1 MNKIVFRIIAPIV
14 VVSLAIIALKLGVT
28 VAAKPELG
36 NEPTSILLFH
46 CISLFTFGAKDFGM
60 PNGGNPILQNILYLT
75 YFVAPLISLS
85 ALAECMYFFSKPILP
100 LLLFRGNHFIIIGN
114 GRVGKATANQL
125 QNRFGAKSKV
135 VIIDKN
141 IEKESNGLQVFR
153 NNKILVNADVLNS
166 QILQKINIKKA
177 KGVFILTDN
186 EWVNLKT
193 YYQIRDNISSNSNN
207 RIYVRLSSVDLIHFL
222 KNRNVNNDWDEQHH
236 FINVHTAATHQ
247 LFSTFQN
254 NKQTR
259 KEKLIFAEW
268 TKNPIKQVVLIG
280 FGRFAHAILTE
291 LQIKNYLSST
301 KIIILDLDAE
311 AAWKNYT
318 SDNKIAKGLT
328 PVLIN
333 GKMESLAI
341 LQKDIN
347 EDVMDETLVVFC
359 SNDETVN
366 IKTATNFHKMYD
378 SNHSMKYILRIREG
392 GTFPDHLLQA
402 VVGKNYLLI
411 PTYDWMEDFYEEEF
425 SNWS

>member
-14 VVSLAIIALKLGVT
+14 VVSLAIIALKCGVT
-28 VAAKPELG
+28 VAGKQDLG
-36 NEPTSILLFH
+36 NEPASILLFH
-46 CISLFTFGAKDFGM
+46 CIGLFTFGAKDFGM
-60 PNGGNPILQNILYLT
+60 PTGGNPILQNILYLT

-114 GRVGKATANQL
+114 GRVGKATTKQL
-125 QNRFGAKSKV
+125 QDNFGIKSKV

-141 IEKESNGLQVFR
+141 IEKESSGLQVFR
-153 NNKILVNADVLNS
+153 NNKILVNADILNS
-166 QILQKINIKKA
+166 EILQKINIKKA

-193 YYQIRDNISSNSNN
+193 YYQIRDNISNNSNS

-222 KNRNVNNDWDEQHH
+222 ENKNVNSDWNEQHH

-247 LFSTFQN
+247 LFSNFQS
-254 NKQTR
+254 KKESR
-259 KEKLIFAEW
+259 KERQTFAEW

-280 FGRFAHAILTE
+280 FGRFAQAILNE
-291 LQIKNYLSST
+291 LQINNYLNSS

-318 SDNKIAKGLT
+318 SDNKNAKGLT

-333 GKMESLAI
+333 GKMESLSN

-347 EDVMDETLVVFC
+347 VDVINDTLVIFC
-359 SNDETVN
+359 SGDETVN
-366 IKTATNFHKMYD
+366 IKTATKFHKMYD

-392 GTFPDHLLQA
+392 GKFPDHLLQA

-425 SNWS
+425 SNWG

>member
-28 VAAKPELG
+28 VAAKPDLG

-125 QNRFGAKSKV
+125 QNRFSAKSKV

-186 EWVNLKT
+186 EWVNFKT

-222 KNRNVNNDWDEQHH
+222 QNKDLNNDWRAEHH
-236 FINVHTAATHQ
+236 FINVHIASTHQ
-247 LFSTFQN
+247 LFSAYQN
-254 NKQTR
+254 NQNS
-259 KEKLIFAEW
+259 A
-268 TKNPIKQVVLIG
+268 NPKSTFIVWNKAPLKQVVMIG
-280 FGRFAHAILTE
+280 FGRFAQAFLSE
-291 LQIKNYLSST
+291 MKIKNYLSAA
-301 KIIILDLDAE
+301 KIIILDLDAQG
-311 AAWKNYT
+311 AWRIFCWNCSFFQYCIW
-318 SDNKIAKGLT
+318 SIRNCKI
-328 PVLIN
+328 
-333 GKMESLAI
+333 
-341 LQKDIN
+341 
-347 EDVMDETLVVFC
+347 
-359 SNDETVN
+359 
-366 IKTATNFHKMYD
+366 
-378 SNHSMKYILRIREG
+378 
-392 GTFPDHLLQA
+392 
-402 VVGKNYLLI
+402 
-411 PTYDWMEDFYEEEF
+411 W
-425 SNWS
+425 